1 MSAVRGW
8 LALLSGLALV
18 ALLVGPAAAY
28 EVESDSAGN
37 SIYVLLIN
45 ENPSASFDSVSVSED
60 LPGFVSSAT
69 ASIVPASVPA
79 QGSDLALVDF
89 DVGAVAL
96 GSTGDLTLTVSGNA
110 AGQPIELVLTV
121 PLMVVA
127 VAPPAQGVVGQGVP
141 APDPGGVDSD
151 GDGVSDALE
160 IAFGSN
166 PNDASSIPGGPQE
179 VPALGVLGLAGLAA
193 LLALGAGW
201 RAARRERG
209 RPC

>member
-1 MSAVRGW
+1 MRGW
-8 LALLSGLALV
+8 LALLSGF

-45 ENPSASFDSVSVSED
+45 ENPIASFDSVSVSED
-60 LPGFVSSAT
+60 LPAFVSTAT

-79 QGSDLALVDF
+79 QGSDLAAVSF

-110 AGQPIELVLTV
+110 AGQPVEMVLTV
-121 PLMVVA
+121 PLTVVA
-127 VAPPAQGVVGQGVP
+127 VAPVAQGVVGQGVP

-166 PNDASSIPGGPQE
+166 PNDAASIPGGPQA

-201 RAARRERG
+201 RSARRERG

>member
-1 MSAVRGW
+1 MTAVRGW
-8 LALLSGLALV
+8 LALLSGFALV

-28 EVESDSAGN
+28 QVEADSAGN

-45 ENPSASFDSVSVSED
+45 DNPSASFDSVSVSED

-151 GDGVSDALE
+151 GDGISDALE

-166 PNDASSIPGGPQE
+166 PNDASSIPGGPQV